1 MTKGVEL
8 INIYTQMTSGR
19 FESKE
24 FQYCLGALNNVSRSF
39 ALTIPMIEESI
50 RTPILMGYLEA
61 RVLDS
66 FEDEYQNNLSKIER
80 SRNLDL
86 VFSVLKAPDNKQ
98 AEIKVKKITE
108 TAPDYISNPNY
119 LALVQNFDKII
130 KIHQKLKLAE
140 RNILINWFTK
150 TVKGM
155 KKFLGKKIANFKEL
169 DEYCYYV
176 GGTIGGF
183 LTDLLIKNTRKITAR
198 QVKTLKFFYADFGI
212 FLQKVNIIRDFRE
225 DILKNRRIFWPQEAF
240 AGYSLTSHQLLD
252 KKYEAQAMSILDQ
265 MLDSAHKHVEP
276 INKYISAIPQDFPG
290 FKKAFS
296 INFHMGIET
305 LKKVKANPALFYGDA
320 PVKIEKKVK
329 EKILSQYI

>member
-1 MTKGVEL
+1 MA
-8 INIYTQMTSGR
+8 SGG

-24 FQYCLGALNNVSRSF
+24 FQYCLQALNNVSRSF

-66 FEDEYQNNLSKIER
+66 FEDEYQNNISKSER
-80 SRNLDL
+80 AGNLDL
-86 VFSVLKAPDNKQ
+86 VFSVLKGPNHSQ

-108 TAPDYISNPNY
+108 TAPNYISNPNY
-119 LALVQNFDKII
+119 LDLVQNFDKII
-130 KIHQKLKLAE
+130 KIHRTLKLSE
-140 RNILINWFTK
+140 RNILVSWFNK
-150 TVKGM
+150 TVQGM
-155 KKFLGKKIANFKEL
+155 KKYLGKKVANFKEL

-183 LTDLLIKNTRKITAR
+183 LTDLLIKNAKKISAG
-198 QVKTLKFFYADFGI
+198 QAKILKSFYADFGI

-225 DILKNRRIFWPQEAF
+225 DILKNKRIFWPQEAF
-240 AGYSLTSHQLLD
+240 TGYALTPHKLLD
-252 KKYEAQAMSILDQ
+252 KKYQAQALTLLDQ
-265 MLDSAHKHVEP
+265 MLASAHKHVEP
-276 INKYISAIPQDFPG
+276 INKYISAIPPNFPG

-296 INFHMGIET
+296 INFQMGVET

-320 PVKIEKKVK
+320 PLKIEKKVK

>member
-1 MTKGVEL
+1 
-8 INIYTQMTSGR
+8 MTSGK

-24 FQYCLGALNNVSRSF
+24 FQYCLQVLNSVSRSF

-66 FEDEYQNNLSKIER
+66 FEDEYQNNISKSQR
-80 SRNLDL
+80 AGNLDL
-86 VFSVLKAPDNKQ
+86 VFSVLKAPNHSQ
-98 AEIKVKKITE
+98 AGIKVKKITQ
-108 TAPDYISNPNY
+108 TAPDYISNPSY
-119 LALVQNFDKII
+119 LDLVQNFDKII
-130 KIHQKLKLAE
+130 KIHQTLKLSE
-140 RNILINWFTK
+140 RNILVSWFNK
-150 TVKGM
+150 TVQGM
-155 KKFLGKKIANFKEL
+155 KKFLGKKVANFKEL
-169 DEYCYYV
+169 DQYCYYV

-183 LTDLLIKNTRKITAR
+183 LTDLLIKNAKKVSTG
-198 QVKTLKFFYADFGI
+198 QVKILKSFYADFGI

-225 DILKNRRIFWPQEAF
+225 DILKNKRIFWPQEVF
-240 AGYSLTSHQLLD
+240 ASHNLTPAKLLD
-252 KKYEAQAMSILDQ
+252 KKYEAQALTLLGQ

-276 INKYISAIPQDFPG
+276 INKYISAIPADFSG

-296 INFHMGIET
+296 INFHMGVET
-305 LKKVKANPALFYGDA
+305 LKKVKANPALFYGNA

>member
-1 MTKGVEL
+1 
-8 INIYTQMTSGR
+8 MTSGG

-24 FQYCLGALNNVSRSF
+24 FQYCLQALKSVSRSF
-39 ALTIPMIEESI
+39 ALTIPMIEPSI

-66 FEDEYQNNLSKIER
+66 FEDEHQNNISKSER

-86 VFSVLKAPDNKQ
+86 VFSVLKAPDYNQ

-108 TAPDYISNPNY
+108 IAPDYISNPHY
-119 LALVQNFDKII
+119 LDLVQNFDRII
-130 KIHQKLKLAE
+130 KIHRKLKLAE
-140 RNILINWFTK
+140 RKILINWFSK
-150 TVKGM
+150 TVMGM

-183 LTDLLIKNTRKITAR
+183 LTDLLIKNTRKITDK
-198 QVKTLKFFYADFGI
+198 QIKTLKSFYADFGI

-225 DILKNRRIFWPQEAF
+225 DILKNKRIFWPQQAF
-240 AGYSLTSHQLLD
+240 LSYELTPQKLLD
-252 KKYEAQAMSILDQ
+252 KKYEAQALTLLDQ

-276 INKYISAIPQDFPG
+276 INKYISAIPADFPG

-296 INFHMGIET
+296 INFQMGIET
-305 LKKVKANPALFYGDA
+305 LKKVKANPALFYGEV

-329 EKILSQYI
+329 EKILSQYT